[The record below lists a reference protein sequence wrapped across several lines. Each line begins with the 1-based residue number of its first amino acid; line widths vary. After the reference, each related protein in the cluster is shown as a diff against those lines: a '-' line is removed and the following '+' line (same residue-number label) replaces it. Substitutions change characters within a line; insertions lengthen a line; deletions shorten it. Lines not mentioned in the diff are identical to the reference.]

1 MILKPKLV
9 ISWQFHHEIWLKIF
23 ISTCYTSAIYQKW
36 SILGFSGGKM
46 DMTSTQLGITCTNE
60 KLFKYSVIFRCK
72 IITMMCVSTK
82 NHLKCS
88 NLGWM
93 RLCLCLD
100 WPKKQ
105 SVLQN
110 RSRNPSLICLPIIIL
125 LISVYTM
132 IIKFLKM
139 IAITSINTYLD
150 QKLSVLK
157 YSPGH

>member
-1 MILKPKLV
+1 MLKPKLV
-9 ISWQFHHEIWLKIF
+9 LSWQFHLKIWLKIF

-36 SILGFSGGKM
+36 SFLGFSGDKM
-46 DMTSTQLGITCTNE
+46 DMKSTQLGITCTNE
-60 KLFKYSVIFRCK
+60 QLFKYSVIFWCK

-82 NHLKCS
+82 NHRKCS

-110 RSRNPSLICLPIIIL
+110 RNRNPSLICLPIIIL

-132 IIKFLKM
+132 IIEFFKW
-139 IAITSINTYLD
+139 
-150 QKLSVLK
+150 
-157 YSPGH
+157 